1 VTIVPVQNIMPTKGN
16 ITEHLLTL
24 TKGLNSTVLTI
35 IIVIIIL
42 VDKPGAM
49 M

>member
-1 VTIVPVQNIMPTKGN
+1 MTIVFAQNIMLTKNN
-16 ITEHLLTL
+16 ITERLLSL
-24 TKGLNSTVLTI
+24 TKGLNSIVLTI